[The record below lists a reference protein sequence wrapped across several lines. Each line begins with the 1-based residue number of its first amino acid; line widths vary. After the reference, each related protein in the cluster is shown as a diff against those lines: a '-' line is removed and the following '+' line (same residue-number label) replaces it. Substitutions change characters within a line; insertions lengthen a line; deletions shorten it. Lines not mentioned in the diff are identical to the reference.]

1 LFYRKVCVL
10 APRFPYPENGG
21 DVVLIN
27 DIMQYFK
34 DIGYD
39 VILLS
44 YYEQG
49 QVCYISRHYKNI
61 DKIIAIKRN
70 KFSSFFYS
78 LFFFLLRKPIQCGY
92 YFSKKMQQA
101 LSLVNEKYCP
111 DLYVCHLL
119 RMLPHFEALG
129 IRENVIVQMTDI
141 LSDTYSLSKA
151 ANRSLMKK
159 LIYKLERLPMKRY
172 EDYVVHTYP
181 KVVLVSE
188 KDKNRYCNI
197 PSVCCHNNGIREVMI
212 ADRVDTNKIVF
223 VGNMRTLQNIDAC
236 IYFINRI
243 FPKILLKNSSVILHI
258 VGADPSRAIFNLQ
271 NTNIKVTGYVEN
283 VTKYIQDAVVSVAP
297 IRVASGIQNKV
308 LISMAAHVPVVL
320 SSLISGGVPELIN
333 KVNCFI
339 EDDPD
344 IFAQRV
350 VDLMSN
356 PKMRNDFADKAMD
369 IVNFTGAEYMK
380 SNVDFSWKGLPDIYV
395 IFGSHEVLLAELDE
409 AKQKA
414 ASENVVMRAYIG
426 EGMMHTWAA
435 AGFLPESRHVRS
447 KIYSIIRQDSELKWE
462 NA

>member
-1 LFYRKVCVL
+1 MKVCVL

-92 YFSKKMQQA
+92 YFSKKMQRA

-369 IVNFTGAEYMK
+369 IVKMNYYWNIHLQGYE
-380 SNVDFSWKGLPDIYV
+380 
-395 IFGSHEVLLAELDE
+395 
-409 AKQKA
+409 
-414 ASENVVMRAYIG
+414 
-426 EGMMHTWAA
+426 
-435 AGFLPESRHVRS
+435 
-447 KIYSIIRQDSELKWE
+447 II
-462 NA
+462 